1 MLKNF
6 LSLAF
11 ALFAFSAYSQHVVE
25 YRQTSKYLTY
35 VKGDSFEGA
44 AISKDFVLPY
54 IANIPKEF
62 RFTPTAQDIEMVEA
76 MLFNDLKLANAGLVN
91 QGKNVGPVIHENLPK
106 YARQYY
112 GYINSKGERIVM
124 VSNLWG
130 ANYKTEK
137 DKNWKIGAVVVM
149 DGGSNYWQIKANLN
163 SKKLFDLTI
172 NGSA

>member
-1 MLKNF
+1 MLKNLLF
-6 LSLAF
+6 VALL
-11 ALFAFSAYSQHVVE
+11 LFAISAYSQHVVE

-62 RFTPTAQDIEMVEA
+62 RFTPTAQDIETVEA
-76 MLFNDLKLANAGLVN
+76 MLTNDLKLANAGLVN
-91 QGKNVGPVIHENLPK
+91 QGKNAGPVIHENLPK

-112 GYINSKGERIVM
+112 GYITLKGERIVLI
-124 VSNLWG
+124 SNFWG
-130 ANYKTEK
+130 ANYKSEK
-137 DKNWKIGAVVVM
+137 EKNWKIGAVVVM
-149 DGGSNYWQIKANLN
+149 DGGSNYWQIKANLT
-163 SKKLFDLTI
+163 SKKLFDLNV